1 MEGEKLQL
9 LKSIFGKFHHSNDEH
24 LFYCPKCKHHKRKLS
39 VNLDKDAFKCW
50 ICDYH
55 GRSLRRLVRKYSD
68 FRTLQQ
74 WDKLNGREDVTKF
87 DDIFSE
93 YEEVEETQRID
104 LPEEFLS
111 LTSQSQSL
119 SMIPAINYLKNRG
132 ITKKDIIYWKIGFCM
147 RGEYNNRIIIPSFDE
162 DGYVNYFVAR
172 TFNGAWKKYLNP
184 PASKDIIFNELYLDF
199 DKDLVIVEGIF
210 DAIVAGPNSV
220 PILGSTLRENS
231 KLFQQIVKNDTP
243 VYIGLDIDAEKK
255 SKKIIKDL
263 LNYGIEIYKIDT
275 SGFDDI
281 GSMTKDEFIKRKN
294 EAALYDSNDY
304 LLYEALGEIK

>member
-39 VNLDKDAFKCW
+39 VNLEKDAFKCW
-50 ICDYH
+50 ICDYY
-55 GRSLRRLVRKYSD
+55 GRSLRRLVRKYGD

-74 WDKLNGREDVTKF
+74 WDKLFGREDVTKF

-93 YEEVEETQRID
+93 DSEIEEIQRID
-104 LPEEFLS
+104 LPEEFIS
-111 LTSQSQSL
+111 LANDELPLAMT
-119 SMIPAINYLKNRG
+119 PALNYLDNRG
-132 ITKKDIIYWKIGFCM
+132 VTKQDILHWKIGCCM
-147 RGEYNNRIIIPSFDE
+147 GGDYNNRVIIPSFDE
-162 DGYVNYFVAR
+162 EGYVNYFVAR

-184 PASKDIIFNELYLDF
+184 PASKDIVFNELYLDF
-199 DKDLVIVEGIF
+199 DQDLVIVEGIF
-210 DAIVAGPNSV
+210 DAIIAGPNAV

-231 KLFQQIVKNDTP
+231 KLFQMIVKNDTP
-243 VYIGLDIDAEKK
+243 IYIGLDIDAENK

-263 LNYGIEIYKIDT
+263 LNYGIEVYKINT
-275 SGFDDI
+275 FGYDDI
-281 GSMTKDEFIKRKN
+281 GSMAKEEFLKRKS
-294 EAALYDSNDY
+294 EAVLYDSNDY

>member
-9 LKSIFGKFHHSNDEH
+9 LKNILGNFHHSNDEH
-24 LFYCPKCKHHKRKLS
+24 LFYCPVCKHHKRKFS
-39 VNLDKDAFKCW
+39 INLEKDAFKCW
-50 ICDYH
+50 ICDYY
-55 GRSLRRLVRKYSD
+55 GRSLRRLVRKFGD

-74 WDKLNGREDVTKF
+74 WDKLNGREDITKF

-93 YEEVEETQRID
+93 DDEAELLQRID
-104 LPEEFLS
+104 LPKEFVSLANEDLS
-111 LTSQSQSL
+111 LA
-119 SMIPAINYLKNRG
+119 MMPALNYLENRG
-132 ITKKDIIYWKIGFCM
+132 VTKKDVLRWKVGCCM
-147 RGEYNNRIIIPSFDE
+147 RGDYSNRVIIPSFDE
-162 DGYVNYFVAR
+162 EGYVNYFVAR
-172 TFNGAWKKYLNP
+172 TFSGAWKKYLNP
-184 PASKDIIFNELYLDF
+184 PVSKDIIFNELYLDF
-199 DKDLVIVEGIF
+199 DKDLIVVEGIF
-210 DAIVAGPNSV
+210 DAIIAGPNAV

-243 VYIGLDIDAEKK
+243 VYIGLDIDAENK

-275 SGFDDI
+275 SGYDDI
-281 GSMTKDEFIKRKN
+281 GSMTKKEFLKRKN

>member
-93 YEEVEETQRID
+93 YEEVEEIQRID

-184 PASKDIIFNELYLDF
+184 PASKDVIFNELYLDF

-243 VYIGLDIDAEKK
+243 VYIGLDVDAERKT
-255 SKKIIKDL
+255 KKIIKDL

>member
-9 LKSIFGKFHHSNDEH
+9 LKSIFGNFHHSNDEH
-24 LFYCPKCKHHKRKLS
+24 LFYCTKCKHHKRKLS

-93 YEEVEETQRID
+93 YEEVEEIQRID

-111 LTSQSQSL
+111 LTSQNQSL

-243 VYIGLDIDAEKK
+243 VYIGLDVDAEKK

-281 GSMTKDEFIKRKN
+281 GSMTKDEFTKRKN

>member
-9 LKSIFGKFHHSNDEH
+9 LKSIFGKFYHSNDEH

-39 VNLDKDAFKCW
+39 INLEKDAFKCW
-50 ICDYH
+50 ICDYY
-55 GRSLRRLVRKYSD
+55 GRSLRRLVRKYGD
-68 FRTLQQ
+68 FRTLQK
-74 WDKLNGREDVTKF
+74 WDKLFGREDITKF

-93 YEEVEETQRID
+93 DDELEQIQRLD
-104 LPEEFLS
+104 LPKEFMSLANEDLS
-111 LTSQSQSL
+111 LA
-119 SMIPAINYLKNRG
+119 MKPALNYLENRG
-132 ITKKDIIYWKIGFCM
+132 VVKKDILRWKIGCCM
-147 RGEYNNRIIIPSFDE
+147 SGEYNNRVIIPSFDE
-162 DGYVNYFVAR
+162 EGYINYFVAR

-210 DAIVAGPNSV
+210 DAIISGPNSV

-243 VYIGLDIDAEKK
+243 VYIGLDVDAEKK

-263 LNYGIEIYKIDT
+263 LNYGIEIYKVDT
-275 SGFDDI
+275 SGYDDI
-281 GSMTKDEFIKRKN
+281 GSMTKKEFLKRKD
-294 EAALYDSNDY
+294 EAVLYESNDY

>member
-39 VNLDKDAFKCW
+39 INLEKDAFKCW
-50 ICDYH
+50 ICDYY
-55 GRSLRRLVRKYSD
+55 GRSLRRLIRKYGD
-68 FRTLQQ
+68 YRTLQQ
-74 WDKLNGREDVTKF
+74 WDKLFGREDVTKF
-87 DDIFSE
+87 DDLFSE
-93 YEEVEETQRID
+93 DGEIEQIQRID
-104 LPEEFLS
+104 LPKEFVSLANEDLS
-111 LTSQSQSL
+111 LAMT
-119 SMIPAINYLKNRG
+119 PAMNYLENRG
-132 ITKKDIIYWKIGFCM
+132 ITKREILHWKIGCCM
-147 RGEYNNRIIIPSFDE
+147 QGDYNNRVIIPSFDE
-162 DGYVNYFVAR
+162 EGYVNYFVAR

-184 PASKDIIFNELYLDF
+184 PASKNIIFNELYLDF
-199 DKDLVIVEGIF
+199 DKDLIIVEGIF
-210 DAIVAGPNSV
+210 DAMIAGPNSV

-243 VYIGLDIDAEKK
+243 VYIGLDFDAENK

-275 SGFDDI
+275 ADYDDI
-281 GSMTKDEFIKRKN
+281 GSMTKKEFLKRKN
-294 EAALYDSNDY
+294 EAVLYDSNDY

>member
-9 LKSIFGKFHHSNDEH
+9 LKSIFGNFHHSNDEH

-93 YEEVEETQRID
+93 YEEVEEIQRID

-111 LTSQSQSL
+111 LTSQNQSL

-199 DKDLVIVEGIF
+199 DKDLVIVEGSF

-243 VYIGLDIDAEKK
+243 VYIGLDVDAEKK